1 MSLSTLHEQLR
12 ALRLG
17 HFSQALQQQQAQ
29 IATYSD
35 MSFEERLSLL
45 ATHELLCRDNTEG
58 AKVITP
64 GEITY

>member
-17 HFSQALQQQQAQ
+17 HFTQALQQQQAQ
-29 IATYSD
+29 PDTYTE

-45 ATHELLCRDNTEG
+45 ATHELLWPSAQRPVAT
-58 AKVITP
+58 ASASFW
-64 GEITY
+64 